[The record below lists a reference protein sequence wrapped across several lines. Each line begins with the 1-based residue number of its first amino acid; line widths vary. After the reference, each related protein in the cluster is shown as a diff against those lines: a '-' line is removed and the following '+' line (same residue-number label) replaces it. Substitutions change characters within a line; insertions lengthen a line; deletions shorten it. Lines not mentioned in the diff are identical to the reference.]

1 TRLGQWR
8 IPGHP
13 PRRTQT
19 QLHRADHRLVDR
31 PGQRGTLMFRN
42 YSAFALSLLTLC
54 TTTAL
59 AQHTP
64 DLVTTYCPK
73 CHNFEDWAGSLDLES
88 LDFDHVASAPQDWDT
103 VNRKLSA
110 GMMPPVGE

>member
-1 TRLGQWR
+1 
-8 IPGHP
+8 
-13 PRRTQT
+13 
-19 QLHRADHRLVDR
+19 
-31 PGQRGTLMFRN
+31 GQRGTLMFPK

-64 DLVTTYCPK
+64 DLVTTYCAK

-88 LDFDHVASAPQDWDT
+88 LDFDHVASAPQDWET
-103 VNRKLSA
+103 VIRKLSA
-110 GMMPPVGE
+110 GMMPPVGEPRPSNDEVDAFIANLEGRLDEQVQVIPASPA